1 MSEEISTLAIYAEAL
16 AEGENLPHA
25 DYRDGDIAIF
35 NDFNFMPRYCNSL
48 RINVFALMMCT
59 VGAMH
64 IEINSKTYNI
74 VAGQCLIGRPND
86 VIANCYK
93 SSDFMGKAILLAPQ
107 LVSDCIS
114 DNERWSTT
122 LSLFDNPTVTISPE
136 RIHIY
141 DMYSKLLLTKLCL
154 EEGHSDIYSRRSICA
169 LVRAAFYDII
179 SDMDN
184 NNQATAP
191 KAIVRRSEILF
202 RRFIDM
208 LENATVPERSVS
220 AYASKLCV
228 TPKYLSAACK
238 DFSGETATEWISRS
252 VNSSIKHELKYSS
265 LTIKEIA
272 VKLGFDNLSFFGKY
286 VRTKFGMSP
295 RALRLSLRSSEGD
308 QTIKNEI

>member
-1 MSEEISTLAIYAEAL
+1 MSEEISTLALNAEAL

-35 NDFNFMPRYCNSL
+35 NDFSFLPRYCNSL
-48 RINVFALMMCT
+48 RINVFALMICMD
-59 VGAMH
+59 GAMQV
-64 IEINSKTYNI
+64 EINSKRHNV
-74 VAGQCLIGRPND
+74 VARQCLIGRPND

-93 SSDFMGKAILLAPQ
+93 SSDFKGKAILLAPQ
-107 LVSDCIS
+107 LVSECIS

-136 RIHIY
+136 RIHVY
-141 DMYSKLLLTKLCL
+141 EMYSKLLLTKLCL
-154 EEGHSDIYSRRSICA
+154 EEGHSDAYSRRSICA

-184 NNQATAP
+184 NQGVAP
-191 KAIVRRSEILF
+191 KAIVSRSEILF
-202 RRFIDM
+202 RRFIDL
-208 LENATVPERSVS
+208 LENSAVPERSVS

-252 VNSSIKHELKYSS
+252 VNSSIRHELKYSS

-272 VKLGFDNLSFFGKY
+272 IKLGFDNLSFFGKY
-286 VRTKFGMSP
+286 VRAKFGQSP
-295 RALRLSLRSSEGD
+295 RALRLSLRSSESD
-308 QTIKNEI
+308 KTIKDKV